1 MNSRKNIIA
10 MLLLSFMIIALN
22 SFSGSG
28 AIYAYEDEQAD
39 APAVA
44 EQTAHDAESETTSE
58 PETESAAEADETVY
72 AAFDES
78 ITVDGVKVRV
88 TADAGVF
95 PEGATLKVKKLKGVE
110 REEAR
115 EAVDEKTDGL
125 AIAKEYIFDI
135 TILDK
140 EGNEIQP
147 EGKANISFETSE
159 VADETLEAKVYHVKD
174 NGKAEA
180 LDVDASGEIAQVETG
195 GFSPYSLLLR
205 PMLNPT

>member
-10 MLLLSFMIIALN
+10 MLLLLFMIIALN

-44 EQTAHDAESETTSE
+44 EQTAHDAESETTAEPGEMITEETETTSESVETTTEQVKTTSE

-115 EAVDEKTDGL
+115 EAVDEKTDG
-125 AIAKEYIFDI
+125 
-135 TILDK
+135 
-140 EGNEIQP
+140 
-147 EGKANISFETSE
+147 
-159 VADETLEAKVYHVKD
+159 
-174 NGKAEA
+174 
-180 LDVDASGEIAQVETG
+180 
-195 GFSPYSLLLR
+195 
-205 PMLNPT
+205 

>member
-58 PETESAAEADETVY
+58 PAEMTSEPGEITTEEIETISESVETTTEPAETTSEPETESAAEADETVY

-95 PEGATLKVKKLKGVE
+95 PE
-110 REEAR
+110 
-115 EAVDEKTDGL
+115 
-125 AIAKEYIFDI
+125 
-135 TILDK
+135 
-140 EGNEIQP
+140 
-147 EGKANISFETSE
+147 
-159 VADETLEAKVYHVKD
+159 
-174 NGKAEA
+174 
-180 LDVDASGEIAQVETG
+180 
-195 GFSPYSLLLR
+195 
-205 PMLNPT
+205 